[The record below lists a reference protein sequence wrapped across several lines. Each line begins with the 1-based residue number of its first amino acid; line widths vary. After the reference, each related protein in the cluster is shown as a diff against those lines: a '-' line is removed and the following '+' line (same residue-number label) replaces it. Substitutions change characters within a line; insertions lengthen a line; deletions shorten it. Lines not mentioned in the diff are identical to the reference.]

1 MSHYDNIVAELAQ
14 RVPEIADECQPEIET
29 FLAQCQRGSKEP
41 LSPTDIAYLRELQFS
56 NPELCH
62 DEINPSLP
70 YLVFEI
76 NLFALLIELLEDGE
90 NHVRLQEI
98 MDWIEELQ
106 GDDEQKVR
114 DLVGISICEQLL
126 GNRPDCLPKLL
137 PFMGENLRE
146 SCRECFSSLRVSA
159 ENKRLLNSSG

>member
-1 MSHYDNIVAELAQ
+1 MSRYDNIIAELDQ

-41 LSPTDIAYLRELQFS
+41 LSPADIEYLRELQFG
-56 NPELCH
+56 NPELCR
-62 DEINPSLP
+62 DEINPPLP

-76 NLFALLIELLEDGE
+76 NLFALLIELLEDAE
-90 NHVRLQEI
+90 NHARLQEI
-98 MDWIEELQ
+98 MNWLEELQ

-126 GNRPDCLPKLL
+126 GNHPERLPALL

-146 SCRECFSSLRVSA
+146 SCRECFPSLRVSG
-159 ENKRLLNSSG
+159 ENKRLLNLSG